1 MDEENKK
8 IEPQQYERIE
18 ELVKDL
24 YGICVS
30 DRGDAKM
37 NNASVLQLLNEIEK
51 NIDKFLQEFKYSE
64 QISKDIVTEET
75 TKIKKEQRKE
85 NRQKVLEKEREENE
99 RKQAKRKEEK
109 QGTKFV
115 RSGKVPMAR
124 SDKPFIQRKKEET
137 KKLTQEE
144 EDMLKYLEMQK

>member
-1 MDEENKK
+1 
-8 IEPQQYERIE
+8 
-18 ELVKDL
+18 
-24 YGICVS
+24 
-30 DRGDAKM
+30 M